1 MPMTTE
7 EEKAQVE
14 CLKFIKTVDGS
25 FKASNQKARAGLS
38 QDFYRGA
45 QWTKAEHDIY
55 RSKGVEP
62 ITINRCKPTIRSI
75 SGTQRQNK
83 RDIKVR
89 PGREGTESVAKVLT
103 ALCKH
108 AVGPQGEYVFSEVF
122 KDGLVKSESYLRLTI
137 EKYTSPG
144 GDIEVSHRSLFSV
157 DVDPAAIEYDLNRS
171 AKFLIDRDWID
182 KEEIDFKYP
191 DKADEI
197 SSGIGLAGEFDDP
210 NGVIA
215 YLCED
220 DEVDDYDES
229 SNGGE
234 VNRRKYRY
242 LVREIWWKEKV
253 PGLRVLD
260 QATGMSRVIS
270 GDLLKKHGKRL
281 KGDANY
287 ITADEGGTVLH
298 KTVMVGKVVLE
309 DEENPLG
316 EQIQDIPYFR
326 FSPDYDNGYAMSA
339 IQDIISLNREE
350 NINRTLATRYLG
362 QTVNSGWITDKG
374 SPKAIKKLEQF
385 GSVNGVVFS
394 RADYGNIEKI
404 KPNILSAGH
413 MILSEQ
419 AGRDVKDISGVN
431 DEMLGI
437 DNNKVVSGKAIQLR
451 ERSGMRTNEPIF
463 DNFDRTLQLF
473 GDMLV
478 KMITKLNIYTDD
490 EIRAI
495 VSESDLLDLKMLQ
508 RAHAEITQAIGG
520 DLPLPA
526 NPEELAPN
534 PNMMAMV
541 QPEDQEMVYEGI
553 KTGIR
558 AAAMYAER
566 YPELKQKWDDVIK
579 QHAIEL
585 LLKELRDDKVGQYG
599 IVVSLSASAPTVRMQ
614 NMLELEMIQD
624 KYGMI
629 PPDVFIDATELAN
642 KDEIKAGIQQMMQA
656 QAPPPKPAAKKKEKA
671 A

>member
-1 MPMTTE
+1 MMTPK
-7 EEKAQVE
+7 EKEAQIE
-14 CLKFIKTVDGS
+14 CLKFIKAVDGS

-62 ITINRCKPTIRSI
+62 ITINRCKPTVRSI

-89 PGREGTESVAKVLT
+89 PLREGTESVAKVLT

-122 KDGLVKSESYLRLTI
+122 KDGLVKTESYLKLSI
-137 EKYTSPG
+137 NKYTSPG
-144 GDIEVSHRSLFSV
+144 GDIEVSHRSLFNV
-157 DVDPAAIEYDLNRS
+157 DVDPAAVEYDLNKS
-171 AKFLIDRDWID
+171 AKFLIDREWVD
-182 KEEIDFKYP
+182 KEDIDFKYP
-191 DKADEI
+191 DKALEI
-197 SSGIGLAGEFDDP
+197 SNGIGLAGEDDT
-210 NGVIA
+210 NGLAAFLI
-215 YLCED
+215 ED
-220 DEVDDYDES
+220 DEIDGYDELS
-229 SNGGE
+229 EDGE
-234 VNRRKYRY
+234 INRRKYRY
-242 LVREIWWKEKV
+242 LIREIWWKEKT

-260 QATGMSRVIS
+260 VATGMSRVIS
-270 GDLLKKHGKRL
+270 GNMLKKHGKRL
-281 KGDANY
+281 TGDDRW
-287 ITADEGGTVLH
+287 ITADEAGTVLH
-298 KTVMVGKVVLE
+298 RTVMVGKVVLE
-309 DEENPLG
+309 DETNPLG
-316 EQIQDIPYFR
+316 EIQDIPYFR
-326 FSPDYDNGYAMSA
+326 FSPDWDSGHAMSA
-339 IQDIISLNREE
+339 IEDLISLNREE

-362 QTVNSGWITDKG
+362 QTVNSGWLVDKA
-374 SPKAIKKLEQF
+374 SPKAEKHLRQF
-385 GSVNGVVFS
+385 GSVNGIVLKKS
-394 RADYGNIEKI
+394 DYGNIEKV
-404 KPNILSAGH
+404 KPNPLSQGH
-413 MILSEQ
+413 MILAEQ
-419 AGRDVKDISGVN
+419 SARDIKDISGVN

-478 KMITKLNIYTDD
+478 QMIMKLNIYTDD

-508 RAHAEITQAIGG
+508 RAYTELTQRIGG

-526 NPEELAPN
+526 TPEELEPN

-541 QPEDQEMVYEGI
+541 QPEDQQMVFEGI

-558 AAAMYAER
+558 AAQMYAER
-566 YPELKQKWDDVIK
+566 YPELKQNWDEVIK
-579 QHAIEL
+579 QHAIEM
-585 LLKELRDDKVGQYG
+585 LLKELRDDKVGRYG
-599 IVVSLSASAPTVRMQ
+599 IVVSLSANAPTVRMQ
-614 NMLELEMIQD
+614 NMLELEMVQD
-624 KYGMI
+624 KYGLI
-629 PPDVFIDATELAN
+629 PPDVFIDATELTN
-642 KDEIKAGIQQMMQA
+642 KDEIKAGIQAMQQA
-656 QAPPPKPAAKKKEKA
+656 QAQAAQPERPAKKKKEKA